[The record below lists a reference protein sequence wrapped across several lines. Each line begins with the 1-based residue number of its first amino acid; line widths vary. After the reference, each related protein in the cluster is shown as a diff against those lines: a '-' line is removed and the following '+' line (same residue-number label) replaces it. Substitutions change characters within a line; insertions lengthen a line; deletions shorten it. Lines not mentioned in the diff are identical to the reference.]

1 MPALISFA
9 FQCNGWSKVRLVQ
22 HIDFLFISSF
32 TKDNVLHT
40 ASYDDISS
48 DVMVVE
54 FRELCLS

>member
-1 MPALISFA
+1 M
-9 FQCNGWSKVRLVQ
+9 Q